1 MPAFDQNILG
11 ETDTELTLETR
22 EENRLTTLN
31 MARQCR
37 RSINIINRDLDPAIY
52 DDAEVV
58 EAVRQMILEY
68 RRSRIRIIV
77 FEPRQIVQRGH
88 QLLRLSQEL
97 TSFIE
102 IRRGGRQ
109 HEQYSEAMFI
119 ADDCG
124 FIHRQINSRYEASAC
139 FNSRRRCQA
148 LLNDFEVMWTAAVPD
163 SNLRRLRI

>member
-1 MPAFDQNILG
+1 MLTFDQYTLG
-11 ETDTELTLETR
+11 ETDTELSLETR
-22 EENRLTTLN
+22 EDNRLATLT

-37 RSINIINRDLDPAIY
+37 RGINIVNRDLDPAVY
-52 DDAEVV
+52 DDADVI
-58 EAVRQMILEY
+58 EAIRQMVLEY
-68 RRSRIRIIV
+68 RRSRVRIIV

-88 QLLRLSQEL
+88 QLLRLSQDL

-124 FIHRQINSRYEASAC
+124 FIHRQIHSRYEASAC

-148 LLNDFEVMWTAAVPD
+148 LLNDFEIMWTAAVPD
-163 SNLRRLRI
+163 SNLRRIRI